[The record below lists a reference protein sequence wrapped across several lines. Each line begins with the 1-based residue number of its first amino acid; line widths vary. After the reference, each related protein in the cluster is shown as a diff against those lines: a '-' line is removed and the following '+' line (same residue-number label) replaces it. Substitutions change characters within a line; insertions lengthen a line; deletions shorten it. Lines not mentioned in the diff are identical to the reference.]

1 MQLYNDP
8 SPFIP
13 EGSPTTVIVYHHDS
27 PPPGDLAPSFSMST
41 SNAYGRAFVEE
52 AMSVYHVKRRV
63 NSFALVSAL
72 AVLACLVVG
81 VSVLLPIT
89 THSSQNTI
97 ITQNPDRTH
106 TRVSSASSSA
116 PQKLAGLQGVSK
128 SLVRINQVDP
138 AQYNSTLEFT
148 TWWPSACS
156 AASMTEIINAY
167 GYHYRLT
174 DILKVEAGL
183 GEITPDAGLAEP
195 QGLDKTLARF
205 NFTTRWLNNPSVDDL
220 IATANSGTP
229 VIINFPPY
237 RWAGGH
243 LLVALGGNKD
253 YVYLADSSKLNMRA
267 MDRKT
272 FLKYWVGFAVVATPA
287 YSVLGTP
294 TLSPD
299 FINRVLSAHNS
310 PASGKGQTLY
320 NLGVKYGIDP
330 AFALA
335 FFGHES
341 SFGKNG
347 EARSSFSLGNLRCI
361 PTTVCKDNYA
371 WFPTWEA
378 GFEAWYKLIHDLYV
392 NAWGLTTIDQIIPR
406 YAPPG
411 DNNNDDAYIA
421 SLKLSLNTWHTGQ
434 I

>member
-1 MQLYNDP
+1 MP
-8 SPFIP
+8 SLRVVKRKAV
-13 EGSPTTVIVYHHDS
+13 PTTRELTLVRSVLVQHLPVPLERRKKHLPALFAVATVALLVLILFLTTLQWTISTVTVGAKRAVS
-27 PPPGDLAPSFSMST
+27 SSKKAVPTAPS
-41 SNAYGRAFVEE
+41 
-52 AMSVYHVKRRV
+52 
-63 NSFALVSAL
+63 L
-72 AVLACLVVG
+72 
-81 VSVLLPIT
+81 
-89 THSSQNTI
+89 
-97 ITQNPDRTH
+97 
-106 TRVSSASSSA
+106 
-116 PQKLAGLQGVSK
+116 VSK
-128 SLVRINQVDP
+128 SIPTEPMSGASKVLVRVSQVDP
-138 AQYNSTLEFT
+138 VQYNSMQEYT

-156 AASMTEIINAY
+156 AASMTEVINSY
-167 GYHYRLT
+167 GHNYRVT
-174 DILKVEAGL
+174 DILKVETSV
-183 GEITPDAGLAEP
+183 GEITSDAGLLHP
-195 QGLDKTLARF
+195 YGLDKTLARF
-205 NFTTRWLNNPSVDDL
+205 NFTTHWLGDPTVRPAHPSVDNL
-220 IATANSGTP
+220 LAVANSGTP
-229 VIINFPPY
+229 VIINFPPD

-243 LLVALGGNKD
+243 LLVVIGGNKD
-253 YVYLADSSKLNMRA
+253 YVYLADSSRLDMRA
-267 MDRKT
+267 MDHTT
-272 FLKYWVGFAVVATPA
+272 FLKYWVGFAVVAIPA

-406 YAPPG
+406 YAPPA